1 MKKNRL
7 IFVKEFWNI
16 LEFIS
21 WKISE
26 NNNISNAVE
35 NDKWDNETLI
45 QEYEQPKD
53 QAYENIFFYTKNH
66 FQLPFK
72 RSGKHFIDD
81 LTNLIDIPVSSSPS
95 KSIVSKTVILVPY
108 LN

>member
-21 WKISE
+21 WKNSE

-53 QAYENIFFYTKNH
+53 QAYENIFSRQKIIFNFH
-66 FQLPFK
+66 SRDQGNI
-72 RSGKHFIDD
+72 S
-81 LTNLIDIPVSSSPS
+81 
-95 KSIVSKTVILVPY
+95 
-108 LN
+108 

>member
-21 WKISE
+21 WKNSE

-53 QAYENIFFYTKNH
+53 QASENIFSRQKIIFNFH
-66 FQLPFK
+66 SRDQGNI
-72 RSGKHFIDD
+72 S
-81 LTNLIDIPVSSSPS
+81 
-95 KSIVSKTVILVPY
+95 
-108 LN
+108 

>member
-1 MKKNRL
+1 MKPTKSKFNTCANSWTYFSLGIWKKNRL

-21 WKISE
+21 WKNSE
-26 NNNISNAVE
+26 NNNISNAVG

-53 QAYENIFFYTKNH
+53 QAYENIFF
-66 FQLPFK
+66 
-72 RSGKHFIDD
+72 
-81 LTNLIDIPVSSSPS
+81 
-95 KSIVSKTVILVPY
+95 
-108 LN
+108 